1 MLQNIKSKNKH
12 LPRVDNQVNRIRA
25 LLLNINDN
33 IEVTSLDFNISIKEF
48 NSYFSALQQAGYIM
62 LKNEEKEF
70 VSTSYVISDIDKFN
84 KLKNN
89 AYKLIPKVIIP
100 VLSSILPCLL

>member
-1 MLQNIKSKNKH
+1 MRQNIKTKKKH
-12 LPRVDNQVNRIRA
+12 LPRLDNQVNRIRA

-33 IEVTSLDFNISIKEF
+33 IEVTSLDFNISKTEF
-48 NSYFSALQQAGYIM
+48 NSYFLVLQHAGYIM
-62 LKNEEKEF
+62 LKNAEKEF
-70 VSTSYVISDIDKFN
+70 VSTSYVIFDIDKFN

>member
-1 MLQNIKSKNKH
+1 MRRKLKLKKKH

-33 IEVTSLDFNISIKEF
+33 IEVTSLDFNIPIKEF
-48 NSYFSALQQAGYIM
+48 NSYFSVLQRTGYIT
-62 LKNEEKEF
+62 LKKEEKEF

-89 AYKLIPKVIIP
+89 AYKLIPKIIIP
-100 VLSSILPCLL
+100 VLSSILPYLL